1 MSDVPPNQLMARL
14 SDIWNASTDKPAA
27 LILLV
32 PRGRDITDQLRQ
44 IAQELSVEFIRLN
57 LDQVGTPEQH
67 MLFTRNKPRL
77 VAILGI
83 DRLTPSER
91 NALAR
96 LAYNGPRTLPVILC
110 PVESDEARKIIGAWA
125 TLRDIEDDQARR
137 ATLLANS
144 TESQTRAVTSLA
156 GAIR

>member
-1 MSDVPPNQLMARL
+1 MYDVSQNQLMARL
-14 SDIWNASTDKPAA
+14 SDIWNASTDTPAA
-27 LILLV
+27 LIVLV
-32 PRGRDITDQLRQ
+32 RNGSDISDQIRQ
-44 IAQELSVEFIRLN
+44 ITQELSVDFIRLN
-57 LDQVGTPEQH
+57 LGQVVTPEQH
-67 MLFTRNKPRL
+67 LLFTRDKPRI

-96 LAYNGPRTLPVILC
+96 LVYNGPRTLPVILC
-110 PVESDEARKIIGAWA
+110 PVESEEACKIIGALT
-125 TLRDIEDDQARR
+125 TLSDIEDDQTRR

-144 TESQTRAVTSLA
+144 TELQTRTVASLG